1 VIFESSKGR
10 VIVHL
15 LHTLYTS
22 GSDSKGTPI
31 LSGLAVPSSPLATSI
46 EKRLAT
52 VLAL

>member
-1 VIFESSKGR
+1 MSVIVILMFAIESSKGR

-31 LSGLAVPSSPLATSI
+31 SLGLGVPSLPLATSM
-46 EKRLAT
+46 E
-52 VLAL
+52 